1 MSKARL
7 ALGALALISIPL
19 GLIFLFV
26 AFLHRNPPP
35 PRPALD
41 VSSPADGGGETKEEE
56 LRATA
61 LEGQWHLQPSEDVF
75 VGYRV
80 EERLLDVLSANT
92 AVGRTSELS
101 GGFVIRDGS
110 VIGAV
115 IDANLTALRSDDPER
130 DEALRTRG
138 LETSR
143 YPMARFLMTR
153 AAPISDRLRLG
164 EPIQLELE
172 GDLDL
177 HGVKRALTLQ
187 VDAVVRRNGD
197 GLVIDVAGS
206 VGIFLSDF
214 GIEPPDVAGMLDV
227 QDHGEIEFQLRFVA
241 GPNAATGPR

>member
-1 MSKARL
+1 
-7 ALGALALISIPL
+7 
-19 GLIFLFV
+19 
-26 AFLHRNPPP
+26 
-35 PRPALD
+35 
-41 VSSPADGGGETKEEE
+41 
-56 LRATA
+56 
-61 LEGQWHLQPSEDVF
+61 VF

-101 GGFVIRDGS
+101 GGFVIQSGS

-115 IDANLTALRSDDPER
+115 IDADLTALRSDDPER

-143 YPMARFLMTR
+143 YPNARFLLTR
-153 AAPISDRLRLG
+153 AVPISDGLRLG

-177 HGVKRALTLQ
+177 HGVKRALTFQ
-187 VDAVVRRNGD
+187 VDAVVQRNGD
-197 GLVIDVAGS
+197 GLLIDVAGS

-227 QDHGEIEFQLRFVA
+227 QDHGEIELRLRFVA
-241 GPNAATGPR
+241 GPNAATGPG